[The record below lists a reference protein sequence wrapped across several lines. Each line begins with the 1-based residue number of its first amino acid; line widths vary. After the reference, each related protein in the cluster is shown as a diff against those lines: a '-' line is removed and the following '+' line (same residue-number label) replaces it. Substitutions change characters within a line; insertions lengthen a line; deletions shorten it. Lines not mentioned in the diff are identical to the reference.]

1 MEVILI
7 PGLWLNGS
15 SWDQVTPALREAGHH
30 PVPLTLPGMEAK
42 DADRSRIS
50 GKDYIDAIVAAI
62 DAADGSVVL
71 VGHSMGASWAHAA
84 VDARPDRVVRAIY
97 IGGFPLPDGTGG
109 GFPEVNGEVPL
120 FEWPDFDEADLRD
133 LDDDALARFR
143 ERAIPS
149 PAGAANDPQSLTDE
163 RRYDVP
169 VTMVCPEFT
178 SEMAKEWIAEGE
190 IPELARIQDVTFV
203 DLPTG
208 HWPQFTKPDE
218 LARVIIEA
226 IET

>member
-7 PGLWLNGS
+7 PGLWLDGS

-97 IGGFPLPDGTGG
+97 IGGFP
-109 GFPEVNGEVPL
+109 
-120 FEWPDFDEADLRD
+120 
-133 LDDDALARFR
+133 
-143 ERAIPS
+143 S
-149 PAGAANDPQSLTDE
+149 PMGQAVGS
-163 RRYDVP
+163 RR
-169 VTMVCPEFT
+169 
-178 SEMAKEWIAEGE
+178 
-190 IPELARIQDVTFV
+190 
-203 DLPTG
+203 
-208 HWPQFTKPDE
+208 
-218 LARVIIEA
+218 
-226 IET
+226 